1 MEASNLA
8 ARCRLE
14 RLDGEIIDLAHPDY
28 DRYRAVWNGMI
39 DRRPG
44 VIVRPRSAEA
54 VRRAVA
60 VAAEGGS
67 LLAVRGGGHNVA
79 GLSTC
84 EGGMLLDLGLLRQ
97 VEVDPET
104 MTACVAGGALLA
116 DLDRAGQPFGLVTP
130 AGVISHTGVGGLT
143 LGGGMGWLSRRFGMT
158 VDNLLGVELV
168 TADGRLVQA
177 SEYEEPDVFWAI
189 RGGGG
194 NFGVV
199 TRFRFK
205 MRELASVVVAQWRF
219 ARDDAATVLHAVGD
233 LAPRQPRELT
243 FGLNLTW
250 AGLAVTACWS
260 GAPSGAEAALAAL
273 AGLPRPMASE
283 IATLPFVEHQR
294 RHDDLVAWGRRYYT
308 KGGYFN
314 ALNGTAISRL
324 LAASDDL
331 PGPDAEIFLMQLGG
345 AVADVDDATTA
356 FTGRDAGFFWLVQPI
371 WDEAAGDEANL
382 GWGRRAAALLTEC
395 SAAGN
400 YVNEQFELDG
410 GGVRSVYGEVKHARL
425 ARIKARY
432 DPDNLFRLNQN
443 IRPQA

>member
-1 MEASNLA
+1 MKAGDLA
-8 ARCRLE
+8 ARCRRE
-14 RLDGEIIDLAHPDY
+14 RLDGEVIDLAHPDY
-28 DRYRAVWNGMI
+28 DRYRVVWNAMI

-60 VAAEGGS
+60 VAAEQGR

-84 EGGMLLDLGLLRQ
+84 DGGMLLDLGLLRR

-104 MTACVAGGALLA
+104 TTASVEGGALLA

-143 LGGGMGWLSRRFGMT
+143 LGGGMGWISRRFGMT

-168 TADGRLVQA
+168 TADDRIVQV
-177 SEYEEPDVFWAI
+177 SEHEEPDLFWAI

-199 TRFRFK
+199 TRFRFR
-205 MRELASVVVAQWRF
+205 MRELADVVVAQWRF
-219 ARDDAATVLHAVGD
+219 ARDDAAAVLHTVGD
-233 LAPRQPRELT
+233 LVGRQPRELT
-243 FGLNLTW
+243 FSFNLTR

-260 GAPSGAEAALAAL
+260 GAANGAEAAMALFDGLA
-273 AGLPRPMASE
+273 RPLVRE
-283 IATLPFVEHQR
+283 IAMLPFAELQR
-294 RHDDLVAWGRRYYT
+294 RHDDLMPWGRRYYT
-308 KGGYFN
+308 KGGYFH
-314 ALNGTAISRL
+314 ALDGAAITRL
-324 LAASDDL
+324 LAASADL
-331 PGPDAEIFLMQLGG
+331 PGPDAEIYLMQLGA
-345 AVADVDDATTA
+345 AVADVDDAATA
-356 FTGRDAGFFWLVQPI
+356 FTGRQAGFFWLVQPI
-371 WDEAAGDEANL
+371 WDDAAGDAANL
-382 GWGRRAAALLTEC
+382 GWGRRAAALLAEC

-410 GGVRSVYGEVKHARL
+410 GGVRSVYGEAKHARL

-432 DPDNLFRLNQN
+432 DPGNLFKLNQN
-443 IRPQA
+443 IGPEA

>member
-1 MEASNLA
+1 
-8 ARCRLE
+8 
-14 RLDGEIIDLAHPDY
+14 
-28 DRYRAVWNGMI
+28 MI

-116 DLDRAGQPFGLVTP
+116 DLDRAGQPLGLVTP

-177 SEYEEPDVFWAI
+177 SEYQEPDVFWAI

-194 NFGVV
+194 NLVSSPG
-199 TRFRFK
+199 
-205 MRELASVVVAQWRF
+205 
-219 ARDDAATVLHAVGD
+219 
-233 LAPRQPRELT
+233 
-243 FGLNLTW
+243 
-250 AGLAVTACWS
+250 S
-260 GAPSGAEAALAAL
+260 G
-273 AGLPRPMASE
+273 
-283 IATLPFVEHQR
+283 
-294 RHDDLVAWGRRYYT
+294 
-308 KGGYFN
+308 
-314 ALNGTAISRL
+314 
-324 LAASDDL
+324 
-331 PGPDAEIFLMQLGG
+331 
-345 AVADVDDATTA
+345 
-356 FTGRDAGFFWLVQPI
+356 
-371 WDEAAGDEANL
+371 
-382 GWGRRAAALLTEC
+382 
-395 SAAGN
+395 
-400 YVNEQFELDG
+400 
-410 GGVRSVYGEVKHARL
+410 
-425 ARIKARY
+425 
-432 DPDNLFRLNQN
+432 
-443 IRPQA
+443 

>member
-1 MEASNLA
+1 
-8 ARCRLE
+8 
-14 RLDGEIIDLAHPDY
+14 
-28 DRYRAVWNGMI
+28 
-39 DRRPG
+39 
-44 VIVRPRSAEA
+44 
-54 VRRAVA
+54 
-60 VAAEGGS
+60 
-67 LLAVRGGGHNVA
+67 
-79 GLSTC
+79 
-84 EGGMLLDLGLLRQ
+84 
-97 VEVDPET
+97 
-104 MTACVAGGALLA
+104 
-116 DLDRAGQPFGLVTP
+116 
-130 AGVISHTGVGGLT
+130 
-143 LGGGMGWLSRRFGMT
+143 
-158 VDNLLGVELV
+158 
-168 TADGRLVQA
+168 
-177 SEYEEPDVFWAI
+177 
-189 RGGGG
+189 
-194 NFGVV
+194 
-199 TRFRFK
+199 

-219 ARDDAATVLHAVGD
+219 ARGDAATVLHAVGD

-314 ALNGTAISRL
+314 ALNGQRSAGYSRPPRICRVL
-324 LAASDDL
+324 T
-331 PGPDAEIFLMQLGG
+331 PIFLMQLGG

-410 GGVRSVYGEVKHARL
+410 GGVRSVYGEAKHARL

-432 DPDNLFRLNQN
+432 DPCNLFRLNQKHPAAGVARGLP
-443 IRPQA
+443 IHQAGTR

>member
-1 MEASNLA
+1 
-8 ARCRLE
+8 
-14 RLDGEIIDLAHPDY
+14 
-28 DRYRAVWNGMI
+28 
-39 DRRPG
+39 
-44 VIVRPRSAEA
+44 
-54 VRRAVA
+54 
-60 VAAEGGS
+60 
-67 LLAVRGGGHNVA
+67 
-79 GLSTC
+79 
-84 EGGMLLDLGLLRQ
+84 
-97 VEVDPET
+97 
-104 MTACVAGGALLA
+104 
-116 DLDRAGQPFGLVTP
+116 
-130 AGVISHTGVGGLT
+130 
-143 LGGGMGWLSRRFGMT
+143 MT
-158 VDNLLGVELV
+158 VNNLLGVELV

-205 MRELASVVVAQWRF
+205 MRGACERRRRAVALCAGRCRDRA
-219 ARDDAATVLHAVGD
+219 ARRGD

-324 LAASDDL
+324 LAASEDL

-356 FTGRDAGFFWLVQPI
+356 FTGRDADSSGSVQPI
-371 WDEAAGDEANL
+371 WDEAAGDE
-382 GWGRRAAALLTEC
+382 LT
-395 SAAGN
+395 SAGA
-400 YVNEQFELDG
+400 DG
-410 GGVRSVYGEVKHARL
+410 PPRS
-425 ARIKARY
+425 
-432 DPDNLFRLNQN
+432 
-443 IRPQA
+443 